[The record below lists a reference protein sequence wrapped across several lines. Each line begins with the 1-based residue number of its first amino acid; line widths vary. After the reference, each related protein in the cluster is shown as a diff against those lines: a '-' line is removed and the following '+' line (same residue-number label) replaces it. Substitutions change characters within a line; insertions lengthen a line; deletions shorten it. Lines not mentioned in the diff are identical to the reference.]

1 MTALLAG
8 HDSDASC
15 PAGTVIVDR
24 FAAEGYDD
32 WLACEDLNHPGGGLT
47 LVGGA
52 EAKTVHLP
60 KSYEPYSKG
69 TDAEYYLGLGKS
81 AATNAKWDMLGHHIL
96 SGCRDKTTTT
106 GLCEPTWQR
115 VEQAVPRMRYS
126 RGNPKASG
134 NRFMCSPYSPES
146 GVRTFTGSRSAS
158 VDASFSDHADDCTDN
173 GFPRPQGYVMN
184 LTAISRDEPPI
195 HDFLRY
201 VNFTGMAEGLV
212 GGDRGY
218 PNLIFYFPILPQDF
232 AAFGGSRYWT
242 MIASP
247 VPDMQGGREQSTWFR
262 FQQIRCAGTHRR
274 PPCERIGDAQYYDT
288 YWYSNS
294 PITTRWIR
302 PELRANA
309 SGFYSNLLAVKRFW
323 DATLIAEGMMRLR
336 LPEGTSTNGTW
347 LSQQAI
353 FSIVRSMISRDDTW
367 HPRYGILPGYGV
379 SLQDG
384 FQDTFTSTATAAL
397 EFGAWPY
404 AKGVIDNWLRFYMRD
419 DGMVT
424 YRAEELAQSGRML
437 TIFMLYHSYTGDD
450 ALLLRHFGKIRAH
463 ARWLLYRYETALSMH
478 PNVSDPRHGIIAG
491 GDEGD
496 TFVGYYET
504 YGTQPLPHKYSTHA
518 NVYRGFM
525 DVGSMW
531 NALALNTGRKD
542 LAAHAAELLDAAPRM
557 REHLQASLQM
567 TIWPTGNPRAPRC
580 VPTGADPPAAAADP
594 PIGCLGDFRG
604 FPELMYA
611 GVLSSRQAEDL
622 YLHLTYGNDTR
633 LVTRPMTLGCTG
645 YNNKC
650 STYVAYGMGYGLLV
664 HDMVERFLLHYFG
677 MSAHTYTRGT
687 WTTPEATDPNRE
699 VGSTDYVAAGV
710 HTAPTYL
717 KWMLVFEEPDARTVW
732 LAKALPREWLAPSAD
747 TVLVEDAP
755 TRYGRVSFVMSAA
768 VADSQ
773 YSVRANVTL
782 PAPYFCANGPPGGLR
797 LRLRAPVALAGRME
811 SVTVGGSAWDAFD
824 PKSET
829 VDFTSAVLRSS
840 STASS
845 LQARMQ
851 TIVARWARRRSP

>member
-1 MTALLAG
+1 MMGFLMTALLAG

-52 EAKTVHLP
+52 EEKTVHLP

-309 SGFYSNLLAVKRFW
+309 SA
-323 DATLIAEGMMRLR
+323 
-336 LPEGTSTNGTW
+336 STPTC
-347 LSQQAI
+347 S
-353 FSIVRSMISRDDTW
+353 RSS
-367 HPRYGILPGYGV
+367 
-379 SLQDG
+379 
-384 FQDTFTSTATAAL
+384 A
-397 EFGAWPY
+397 
-404 AKGVIDNWLRFYMRD
+404 
-419 DGMVT
+419 
-424 YRAEELAQSGRML
+424 SG
-437 TIFMLYHSYTGDD
+437 
-450 ALLLRHFGKIRAH
+450 
-463 ARWLLYRYETALSMH
+463 
-478 PNVSDPRHGIIAG
+478 
-491 GDEGD
+491 
-496 TFVGYYET
+496 
-504 YGTQPLPHKYSTHA
+504 
-518 NVYRGFM
+518 
-525 DVGSMW
+525 
-531 NALALNTGRKD
+531 
-542 LAAHAAELLDAAPRM
+542 
-557 REHLQASLQM
+557 
-567 TIWPTGNPRAPRC
+567 
-580 VPTGADPPAAAADP
+580 
-594 PIGCLGDFRG
+594 
-604 FPELMYA
+604 
-611 GVLSSRQAEDL
+611 
-622 YLHLTYGNDTR
+622 
-633 LVTRPMTLGCTG
+633 TRP
-645 YNNKC
+645 
-650 STYVAYGMGYGLLV
+650 
-664 HDMVERFLLHYFG
+664 
-677 MSAHTYTRGT
+677 
-687 WTTPEATDPNRE
+687 
-699 VGSTDYVAAGV
+699 
-710 HTAPTYL
+710 
-717 KWMLVFEEPDARTVW
+717 
-732 LAKALPREWLAPSAD
+732 
-747 TVLVEDAP
+747 
-755 TRYGRVSFVMSAA
+755 
-768 VADSQ
+768 
-773 YSVRANVTL
+773 
-782 PAPYFCANGPPGGLR
+782 
-797 LRLRAPVALAGRME
+797 
-811 SVTVGGSAWDAFD
+811 
-824 PKSET
+824 
-829 VDFTSAVLRSS
+829 
-840 STASS
+840 
-845 LQARMQ
+845 
-851 TIVARWARRRSP
+851 